1 MATLGTCVYG
11 SMEVTTRRE
20 SRPLA
25 VKISLAILLCGAAVA
40 IIPPALYGNW
50 NSPLVYVKFGSEFV
64 MLLLPL
70 WFIFRG
76 RNWARWLLVAFAFG
90 GLCVSLPQL
99 MRHLEA
105 HSGSWMVTYVWRNL
119 IVVAALVALF
129 LPKSNRW
136 FRRDENANVA

>member
-1 MATLGTCVYG
+1 MDVA
-11 SMEVTTRRE
+11 TRRE

-25 VKISLAILLCGAAVA
+25 VNLALAILLCGAGVA
-40 IIPPALYGNW
+40 ITPPILYGNW

-64 MLLLPL
+64 MLLVPL

-90 GLCVSLPQL
+90 GFCISLPQL
-99 MRHLEA
+99 MRHFEA
-105 HSGSWMVTYVWRNL
+105 HSVSWMATYSWRNL
-119 IVVAALVALF
+119 IVVGALVALF

-136 FRRDENANVA
+136 FRRDKNANIA